1 MIFYWLREKI
11 SKFLVQRLEDK
22 EGIRKAER
30 TERGEYHDNRSYSN
44 GKFNDDYTLSCTI
57 LKQSLDESHPDNYH
71 ARLRPG
77 YDPKYDY
84 STARS
89 EAIDTSSA
97 AIALSLR
104 AGSGIEAA
112 IAAGQRSIAR

>member
-1 MIFYWLREKI
+1 MLFYWLREKI
-11 SKFLVQRLEDK
+11 SKLLAQKLADK
-22 EGIRKAER
+22 EGIKKGARVEQ
-30 TERGEYHDNRSYSN
+30 GEYRDARTYSN
-44 GKFNDDYTLSCTI
+44 GKFNDDYNLACTI
-57 LKQSLDESHPDNYH
+57 IKGYLDDSHPDNYH
-71 ARLRPG
+71 ARLRSG
-77 YDPKYDY
+77 YDPKHDY

-112 IAAGQRSIAR
+112 VAAGQRSISR